1 MEAISVRGPP
11 RSLHPLN
18 AILLAFPL
26 ALFVGA
32 LVTDL
37 AYDASYQVQWVNFSS
52 WLIAAGLLVG
62 AFALLWAIIELLVGL
77 TARDGRPLVYVITLV
92 AMWVLGLINAFVH
105 GKDAWASMPAGLYLS
120 AVVALLSL
128 VAAWIGYSGLP
139 TRRVQ

>member
-1 MEAISVRGPP
+1 MLP
-11 RSLHPLN
+11 RSGVKRFLLVTLGITGLYLALN
-18 AILLAFPL
+18 ALWL
-26 ALFVGA
+26 ALTPSLVA
-32 LVTDL
+32 LFD
-37 AYDASYQVQWVNFSS
+37 
-52 WLIAAGLLVG
+52 
-62 AFALLWAIIELLVGL
+62 
-77 TARDGRPLVYVITLV
+77 ARDGRPLVYVITLV